1 MWAEE
6 GGNGN
11 QICEGLITKRDG
23 DGRFGEGQGGRIVIH
38 LDRVRKKGIGGVGG
52 FRVKILEGQLPPTS
66 NPFCISEK
74 LDYSRKAVCYCYFPD
89 FVFKSAVMTC
99 DVAPTL
105 KLHIL

>member
-38 LDRVRKKGIGGVGG
+38 LDRVRKKGIGGGLQG
-52 FRVKILEGQLPPTS
+52 KDIRRSTS
-66 NPFCISEK
+66 P
-74 LDYSRKAVCYCYFPD
+74 YF
-89 FVFKSAVMTC
+89 
-99 DVAPTL
+99 
-105 KLHIL
+105 

>member
-6 GGNGN
+6 GENGN

-23 DGRFGEGQGGRIVIH
+23 DGRFGEGQGGRIVKH
-38 LDRVRKKGIGGVGG
+38 LDRGIGGVGG

-66 NPFCISEK
+66 NPFCICER
-74 LDYSRKAVCYCYFPD
+74 LDYSGKAVCYCYFPD
-89 FVFKSAVMTC
+89 FVFKSAVITC
-99 DVAPTL
+99 HVPPTL